1 MIVKVSGKDIGLIA
15 DSRFKKWGKTVRSVA
30 DVDLT
35 KTNGYALVSPF
46 VSWGS
51 QVVMQPG
58 QFLVLAAE
66 VGTQAHHD
74 YKYALCRVTESGLE
88 RVDDE
93 ALVAMKANVDI
104 PEEYRAKAMA
114 SPLYAYALYCAYALK
129 GQGAE
134 QGAEE
139 PGLSAEET
147 ELVVRINQL
156 SPERRQAV
164 LAAVK

>member
-15 DSRFKKWGKTVRSVA
+15 DSRFKRWGKTVRSVA

-35 KTNGYALVSPF
+35 KNNGYALVSPF
-46 VSWGS
+46 LNWGS
-51 QVVMQPG
+51 VEVMQPG
-58 QFLVLAAE
+58 QYVVLAAE
-66 VGTQAHHD
+66 VGTRAHAK
-74 YKYALCRVTESGLE
+74 YQYALCRVTESGLE
-88 RVDDE
+88 RVSDE
-93 ALVAMKANVDI
+93 ELAVVKDNPEI
-104 PEEYRAKAMA
+104 PEEYRAKALA
-114 SPLYAYALYCAYALK
+114 STLYTYALYCAYALK

-147 ELVVRINQL
+147 ELVERLRAL
-156 SPERRQAV
+156 SPERLQVV

>member
-15 DSRFKKWGKTVRSVA
+15 DSRFKSWGKVVRSVA

-35 KTNGYALVSPF
+35 KNNGFALTAPF
-46 VSWGS
+46 VRWGS
-51 QVVMQPG
+51 VEVMQPG
-58 QFLVLAAE
+58 QYVVLAAE
-66 VGTQAHHD
+66 VGTRAHHN
-74 YKYALCRVTESGLE
+74 YEYALCRVTENGLE

-114 SPLYAYALYCAYALK
+114 SPLYAYALYCAYELR
-129 GQGAE
+129 E

-147 ELVVRINQL
+147 ELVERLRAL
-156 SPERRQAV
+156 SPERLQVV

>member
-1 MIVKVSGKDIGLIA
+1 MIVTVSGKDIGLIA
-15 DSRFKKWGKTVRSVA
+15 DSRFKRWGKTVRSSS
-30 DVDLT
+30 DIDLT
-35 KTNGYALVSPF
+35 KNNGYALTSPF
-46 VSWGS
+46 LNWGS
-51 QVVMQPG
+51 VEVMQPG
-58 QFLVLAAE
+58 QYVVLAAE
-66 VGTQAHHD
+66 VGTRAHHN

-147 ELVVRINQL
+147 ELVVRLCAL

>member
-1 MIVKVSGKDIGLIA
+1 MIVKVSGRDIGLVA
-15 DSRFKKWGKTVRSVA
+15 DSRFKKWAKTVRSSS

-74 YKYALCRVTESGLE
+74 YKYALCRVTEGGLE
-88 RVDDE
+88 RVPDE
-93 ALVAMKANVDI
+93 DLAAVKDNQEI
-104 PEEYRAKAMA
+104 PEQYRAKAIA
-114 SPLYAYALYCAYALK
+114 STLYAYALYCAYAL
-129 GQGAE
+129 QQVPE
-134 QGAEE
+134 LNAEE
-139 PGLSAEET
+139 AALVERLSA
-147 ELVVRINQL
+147 L
-156 SPERRQAV
+156 SPERLQVV